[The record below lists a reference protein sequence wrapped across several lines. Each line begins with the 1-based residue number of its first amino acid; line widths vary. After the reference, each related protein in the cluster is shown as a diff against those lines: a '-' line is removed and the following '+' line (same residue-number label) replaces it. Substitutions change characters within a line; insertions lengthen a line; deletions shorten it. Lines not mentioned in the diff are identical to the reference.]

1 MLPCGVFPSLLPGA
15 PPLPGIYEQASLIEP
30 RHFAQG
36 EGSGAILEPSD
47 ARHFHISGLLYE
59 NKKDIGSP
67 LRFLTIRLVPGYTRA
82 QRLGNH
88 GYFGNR
94 LEGSAFRCF

>member
-1 MLPCGVFPSLLPGA
+1 VLPCGVFRRFCLEPHRSRA
-15 PPLPGIYEQASLIEP
+15 FTNRSSIEP
-30 RHFAQG
+30 SHSAQG

-67 LRFLTIRLVPGYTRA
+67 LRF
-82 QRLGNH
+82 
-88 GYFGNR
+88 
-94 LEGSAFRCF
+94 